1 MRPSP
6 DRIAGLTAS
15 LILAMAAPAFAQ
27 TAADTLKNVTTKGA
41 VMTGNIQGM
50 DVTYVTAYAADGTY
64 KATIEGMDRT
74 MTGRWRIEG
83 DKLCTMGDGNQT
95 DMCTAYPAGKKPGD
109 TFDVQHPQLGP
120 AKVTIKQ

>member
-1 MRPSP
+1 MRSSP
-6 DRIAGLTAS
+6 NRLASLTAS
-15 LILAMAAPAFAQ
+15 FIFALAAPAFAQ

-41 VMTGNIQGM
+41 VMKGNIQSM
-50 DVTYVTAYAADGTY
+50 DVTYITNYAANGTY
-64 KATIEGMDRT
+64 KTTIEGMDRT
-74 MTGRWRIEG
+74 MTGKWRIEG
-83 DKLCTMGDGNQT
+83 DKLCTRGDANPT